1 MPHMTLP
8 ELTSDQLRYARGIAL
23 IRWLRCL
30 VKSEGSPIGA
40 WSLFEECDPRWSTFA
55 VKAAVNPG
63 TTSEPA
69 WGGPMAQFQP
79 PSQQAVCEL
88 IRGADVLGQLKGVRR
103 VPFQTSGVG
112 QISGGSFSWVGE
124 GAPAPVSNLQLTS
137 ANVGIS
143 KTAGIVIMSRE
154 LLMASNGTAER
165 TSLGDLIRG
174 TAEFTDR
181 QLLDPTVTATSVSPA
196 SILAAAPS
204 IASAGTSSANALTDA
219 KALQRTFFT
228 NNADASAGHWIM
240 SPANAGA
247 LAVALNVPELKTLF
261 DLPVVKSTSASTRVA
276 IVDAGQLLVADD
288 DSLQVDVS
296 RQASVELNTAPTS
309 PASASSV
316 YVNLWQAGLVGI
328 RVVRTISWKLAK
340 PTAAVYTNASYV

>member
-1 MPHMTLP
+1 
-8 ELTSDQLRYARGIAL
+8 
-23 IRWLRCL
+23 
-30 VKSEGSPIGA
+30 
-40 WSLFEECDPRWSTFA
+40 
-55 VKAAVNPG
+55 
-63 TTSEPA
+63 
-69 WGGPMAQFQP
+69 
-79 PSQQAVCEL
+79 
-88 IRGADVLGQLKGVRR
+88 
-103 VPFQTSGVG
+103 
-112 QISGGSFSWVGE
+112 
-124 GAPAPVSNLQLTS
+124 
-137 ANVGIS
+137 
-143 KTAGIVIMSRE
+143 MSRE